1 MWSRTLF
8 TARKWAQPMQ
18 KRGMAA
24 IKNWKRPHM
33 DEMPEPCMPFKQ
45 AHAQISKQNNM
56 MLLIGTT
63 ALSAAIFVGFSSG
76 AFTLRFTPT
85 ELLPGGGKN

>member
-1 MWSRTLF
+1 
-8 TARKWAQPMQ
+8 MQ

-24 IKNWKRPHM
+24 VKNWKRPSM

-45 AHAQISKQNNM
+45 AQSQMQSQNNM
-56 MLLIGTT
+56 MLLIGTG
-63 ALSAAIFVGFSSG
+63 ALSAAIFVGVTSG